1 MVAADMNISMRAGSF
16 NYLEKHPERR
26 ISIFQNSYIVAITFT
41 AGIGGL
47 LFGYDT
53 GVISGAL
60 LYIKEDF
67 EQVKNSYFFQELIV
81 AMALVGAIFGA
92 TIGGYINDVLGR
104 KMAIIVADF
113 CFAVGSLIMAI
124 APNPYVIII
133 GRFLVGLGVGAASV
147 TAPVYIAE
155 VSPSEIRG
163 GLVGFNA
170 LMITGGQ
177 FLSFVIN
184 YALTKVPGTWRWM
197 LGVAGSPAVN
207 KKEAAAN
214 VLSKI
219 YPSPRLE
226 DEIEILEFHLEKEQK
241 NKVKVNYSD
250 VFKLKEIRV
259 AFICGAGLQA
269 FQQFTGIS
277 IVMYYSPIIIQLA
290 GFKSNDAALFLS
302 LIVSGL
308 NAGGTILGIYLI
320 DASGRKKLTLGS
332 LSGVAIALTIF
343 SVACFIIGHGNAS
356 QVYAWLAIVGLA
368 LYIIFFAPGMGPV
381 PWAVNS
387 EIYPEEYRGICGGMS
402 ATVNWICSVI
412 MSISFLS
419 VVDAI
424 GLGGS
429 FMILLGVT
437 VVAIVFV
444 IIYMPE
450 TKGLTF
456 EECPTLKWQKGLGT
470 KKSHILK
477 TTPFHAQPRNPTRH
491 CNPSSL
497 SRSLNLFPPSW
508 LLQHS
513 LNANCL
519 AAVGWKRNAATI
531 FFVIIIRWLLSH
543 SPALPL
549 LHFL

>member
-1 MVAADMNISMRAGSF
+1 MVAEMSMSMRAGSS
-16 NYLEKHPERR
+16 NYLEKHPDRR
-26 ISIFQNSYIVAITFT
+26 ISIFQNSYILGITLA

-67 EQVKNSYFFQELIV
+67 EQVKNSYFLQELIV

-92 TIGGYINDVLGR
+92 TIGGYINDALGR
-104 KMAIIVADF
+104 KMAIIVADI
-113 CFAVGSLIMAI
+113 CFVLGSLIMAI
-124 APNPYVIII
+124 APNPHVIIV
-133 GRFLVGLGVGAASV
+133 GRFFVGLGVGAASV
-147 TAPVYIAE
+147 TSPVYIAE

-184 YALTKVPGTWRWM
+184 YGLTKVPGTWRWM
-197 LGVAGSPAVN
+197 LGIAGSPAVVQLFFMIFLPESPRWLYFKN
-207 KKEAAAN
+207 RKEAAAN
-214 VLSKI
+214 VMSKI

-226 DEIEILEFHLEKEQK
+226 DEIEILESHLAKEQE
-241 NKVKVNYSD
+241 NSVKVKYSD

-269 FQQFTGIS
+269 FQQLTGIS
-277 IVMYYSPIIIQLA
+277 IVLYYSPIIIQLA
-290 GFKSNDAALFLS
+290 GFKSNEAALFLS

-320 DASGRKKLTLGS
+320 DVSGRKKLTLGS
-332 LSGVAIALTIF
+332 LSGVTVALIILA
-343 SVACFIIGHGNAS
+343 VACSLIGQGNSS

-387 EIYPEEYRGICGGMS
+387 EIYPEEYRGLCGGMS
-402 ATVNWICSVI
+402 ATVNWVCSVI

-419 VVDAI
+419 IVDAI
-424 GLGGS
+424 GLSGS
-429 FMILLGVT
+429 FMILLGVSMI
-437 VVAIVFV
+437 AIVFV
-444 IIYMPE
+444 SMYMPE

-456 EECPTLKWQKGLGT
+456 EEVSNIWMDRAYGKDRNQE
-470 KKSHILK
+470 SHV
-477 TTPFHAQPRNPTRH
+477 A
-491 CNPSSL
+491 
-497 SRSLNLFPPSW
+497 
-508 LLQHS
+508 
-513 LNANCL
+513 
-519 AAVGWKRNAATI
+519 
-531 FFVIIIRWLLSH
+531 
-543 SPALPL
+543 
-549 LHFL
+549 

>member
-104 KMAIIVADF
+104 KMAIVVADF

-197 LGVAGSPAVN
+197 LGVAGSPAVVQLVFMIFLPESPRWLYFKN

-219 YPSPRLE
+219 YPLPRLE

-332 LSGVAIALTIF
+332 LSGVAIALTIL

-456 EECPTLKWQKGLGT
+456 EEVSNIWKEKAYGKDKNDISLVE
-470 KKSHILK
+470 K
-477 TTPFHAQPRNPTRH
+477 TIT
-491 CNPSSL
+491 
-497 SRSLNLFPPSW
+497 
-508 LLQHS
+508 
-513 LNANCL
+513 
-519 AAVGWKRNAATI
+519 
-531 FFVIIIRWLLSH
+531 
-543 SPALPL
+543 
-549 LHFL
+549 

>member
-456 EECPTLKWQKGLGT
+456 EEVSNIWKEKAYGKDKNDISLVE
-470 KKSHILK
+470 K
-477 TTPFHAQPRNPTRH
+477 TIT
-491 CNPSSL
+491 
-497 SRSLNLFPPSW
+497 
-508 LLQHS
+508 
-513 LNANCL
+513 
-519 AAVGWKRNAATI
+519 
-531 FFVIIIRWLLSH
+531 
-543 SPALPL
+543 
-549 LHFL
+549 